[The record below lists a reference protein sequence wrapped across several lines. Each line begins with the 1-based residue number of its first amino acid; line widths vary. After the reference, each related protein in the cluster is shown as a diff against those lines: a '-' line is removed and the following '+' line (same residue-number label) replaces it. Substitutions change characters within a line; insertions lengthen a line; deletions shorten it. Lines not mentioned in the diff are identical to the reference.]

1 MKNKLFIL
9 SSLVPLVLL
18 QACGGGG
25 SETVAVTVTPGGLTP
40 NVNSG
45 SVSAPFKAG
54 DKPAYLAMSESVR
67 SIGALNPVVQATSG
81 AMKTLGD
88 TVLGDDGV
96 TKDISGDATY
106 AMGRWVF
113 GTVTS
118 KTGSEM
124 LVGNDNRS
132 NHYIVV
138 NTVDE
143 YPASKTLTCASGM
156 FTLPTDVNLNSKA
169 PLGTVSGSA
178 NLRFDGGVATIGG
191 TINVSTDG
199 ATGSVSLT
207 GTSPTPLKVAVTGSY
222 LSGGAGS
229 ATIIGDAGGGAY
241 LMATSYAATLSNG
254 ARYLGVAKFRCS

>member
-1 MKNKLFIL
+1 MKNKLLIL
-9 SSLVPLVLL
+9 SSLVPLILL

-54 DKPAYLAMSESVR
+54 DRPAYLAMSGSVR
-67 SIGALNPVVQATSG
+67 SIGALNPVVQAASG

-156 FTLPTDVNLNSKA
+156 FTLPTDVDLNSKA

-191 TINVSTDG
+191 TINVSTDA

-207 GTSPTPLKVAVTGSY
+207 GTSPAPLKVAVTESY

-229 ATIIGDAGGGAY
+229 AMIIGDAGGGAY
-241 LMATSYAATLSNG
+241 LMAISYAATLSNG